1 VKQIRFDAAV
11 ENGVNVYR
19 YLPGGDVPVEA
30 HWAGLYQEWP
40 EGPTPWTEYAITND
54 NTEEI
59 AVYLGLVWR
68 MTAGLACY
76 GIAMYFRDEA
86 SVTLHQEPRFIDWE
100 Y

>member
-1 VKQIRFDAAV
+1 
-11 ENGVNVYR
+11 
-19 YLPGGDVPVEA
+19 
-30 HWAGLYQEWP
+30 
-40 EGPTPWTEYAITND
+40 
-54 NTEEI
+54 
-59 AVYLGLVWR
+59 